1 MHRTTA
7 PGCLVKFSFLFLMLA
22 SGASAQVQLQPLAM
36 EIPMRDG
43 TSLAADIYHNGGSKA
58 KPVVLVQTPYNR
70 LLYRARL
77 GRTGSTFPLD
87 TARYHYA
94 FVDWRGF
101 FGSTDAAVPGYDRGL
116 DGYDAVEWIAA
127 QQWCNG
133 KVATYG
139 GSALGKIQ
147 FQTARHKPPHLVC
160 AMPMIIDYRTD
171 YSDYY
176 YGGVLRREHVEAL
189 EGLGF
194 MTVEQ
199 ITRQPVETPFWDT
212 VRRNTD
218 YAEDIAVPVLMV
230 SGWFDHYPTDVLR
243 AFTDLQERSA
253 APVRDAHRLIMGPW
267 LHGGVDLEKQG
278 HLTFPGTAM
287 VARDAALRF
296 FDYHLNGAK
305 NGWPLTAGIR
315 YYQMGMNEWQA
326 ISTWE
331 MWDTGESA
339 LYLHADGRLD
349 HHTAPLPASGRT
361 VPYDP
366 RDPSPSHGGARFN
379 PFDPSLEIGPIDIRD
394 VVERR
399 DDVLIYTSDSLTRPV
414 WFSGSLRFEC
424 SFSADRPDTDI
435 ALRLCDVHPD
445 GRSIILTDGIHRA
458 RFRGGTNREDL
469 LASDERTSLTM
480 ELQEIV
486 HVFLPGHRIR
496 VVISG
501 SNYPRFD
508 LNPNSGAA
516 LYEPGD
522 TLVANITIYSGGEG
536 GSRLV
541 FDGGFTLDAPA
552 LPAASTGVHIHSITP
567 QPYRSGVSG
576 GLTVS
581 FSTSPAGSGDAEIAV
596 FDLFGRR
603 FRSEHIPARGG
614 EQQWTWDARMQ
625 SGSIP
630 ASGTYLIVLQQGD
643 SRAVRPVL
651 LVR

>member
-1 MHRTTA
+1 MRRTVL
-7 PGCLVKFSFLFLMLA
+7 PRRLLLYSSLFVALLA
-22 SGASAQVQLQPLAM
+22 AVPAHAQLQPFEAD
-36 EIPMRDG
+36 IPMRDRK
-43 TSLAADIYHNGGSKA
+43 SLAADIYHNGGTEG
-58 KPVVLVQTPYNR
+58 KPVILVQTPYNR
-70 LLYRARL
+70 LFYRVRL
-77 GRTGSTFPLD
+77 GRPGSTFPLD
-87 TARYHYA
+87 TTRYHYV

-127 QQWCNG
+127 QPWCNG

-199 ITRQPVETPFWDT
+199 ITRQPGETPFWD
-212 VRRNTD
+212 VVKSNTD
-218 YAEDIAVPVLMV
+218 YPEDIAVPVLMV

-243 AFTDLQERSA
+243 AFTDLQERSDPTA
-253 APVRDAHRLIMGPW
+253 RDAHRLIMGPW

-278 HLTFPGTAM
+278 ALTFPGAAM

-305 NGWPLTAGIR
+305 NGWPLTPNIR
-315 YYQMGMNEWQA
+315 YYRMGSNEWL
-326 ISTWE
+326 STDRWT
-331 MWDTGESA
+331 WDTRSSE
-339 LYLHADGRLD
+339 LHLHADGRLD
-349 HHTAPLPASGRT
+349 HRPAPLPATGRT
-361 VPYDP
+361 VSYDP
-366 RDPSPSHGGARFN
+366 RNPSPSHGGARFD
-379 PFDPSLEIGPIDIRD
+379 PFDPSLEAGPIDIRD
-394 VVERR
+394 AVERR
-399 DDVLIYTSDSLTRPV
+399 DDVLIYTSDVLDQPV
-414 WFSGSLRFEC
+414 WVTGSIRFEC

-435 ALRLCDVHPD
+435 ALRLADVHPD
-445 GRSIILTDGIHRA
+445 GRSIILADGIHRA
-458 RFRGGTNREDL
+458 RFRGGTHRAEL
-469 LASDERTSLTM
+469 LEPGTRTSLTV
-480 ELQEIV
+480 ELQQIA
-486 HVFLPGHRIR
+486 HVFLPGHRLRI
-496 VVISG
+496 VLSG

-508 LNPNSGAA
+508 LNPNSGGL

-522 TLVANITIYSGGEG
+522 TLVANITIYSGGAS

-541 FDGGFTLDAPA
+541 FDGGFTLDAPV
-552 LPAASTGVHIHSITP
+552 LPDASTGIHIHSVAP
-567 QPYRSGVSG
+567 QPYSTTGSR

-581 FSTSPAGSGDAEIAV
+581 FSASEPGCREAEIAIH
-596 FDLFGRR
+596 DLLGRR
-603 FRSEHIPARGG
+603 VRTERLPAHAGV
-614 EQQWTWDARMQ
+614 QQWTWDGRAQ
-625 SGSIP
+625 SGQMP
-630 ASGTYLIVLQQGD
+630 APGTYLIVLRQGD
-643 SRAVRPVL
+643 ARAVRPVV